1 MFNLWKKK
9 KSSIILNDLIKKAQ
23 ENDINAQYEL
33 SLVYYRGE
41 LVKKD
46 IKESSYWFERANKT
60 FKKEGIAS

>member
-46 IKESSYWFERANKT
+46 IKKSSYWFERANKT
-60 FKKEGIAS
+60 FKKAGIAS